1 MWCLG
6 PSPRTHSARRTQ
18 QAVLRWRQNVAISSS
33 LWEARATVQGWRN
46 APRWL
51 ADLCKGQT
59 FSSVGPVTSLYL
71 ASSLFPWQPGISP
84 SNGRMWE
91 RGHSPRNDQVQETNH
106 PFLSWGPGPHLDGCL
121 HEELTL
127 KSRLTTPS
135 STSHFVLPL
144 TPMQP
149 MRKRC
154 GLES

>member
-6 PSPRTHSARRTQ
+6 PGPRTHGVRQTQ
-18 QAVLRWRQNVAISSS
+18 QDILRWRQNVNISSS
-33 LWEARATVQGWRN
+33 LWEARGMVQGWGN
-46 APRWL
+46 APLWL
-51 ADLCKGQT
+51 ADHCKGRT
-59 FSSVGPVTSLYL
+59 RRVGPVASLYIP
-71 ASSLFPWQPGISP
+71 SSFYSLDNQVISP
-84 SNGRMWE
+84 SNGKMWE
-91 RGHSPRNDQVQETNH
+91 RGHSPRNDQAQDTNH
-106 PFLSWGPGPHLDGCL
+106 PFPSQGPGPRLDGCL
-121 HEELTL
+121 HEPLTL